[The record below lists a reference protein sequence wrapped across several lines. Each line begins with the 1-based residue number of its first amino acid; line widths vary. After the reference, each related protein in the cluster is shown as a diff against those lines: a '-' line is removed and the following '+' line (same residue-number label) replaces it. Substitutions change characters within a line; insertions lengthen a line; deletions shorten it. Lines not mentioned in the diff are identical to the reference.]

1 MKINYSE
8 PQRSFIDGN
17 IQEYIRSI
25 ELSSRSLGIRCLL
38 LDKDNQILFASDDF
52 CRATGMSADT
62 LCGKIVTKIEIPKL
76 ARYHLFVRQI
86 NKHHRE
92 IIAHNQRRIFLEINA
107 NENLVDA
114 TVTHKTPVYDQDG
127 NFLCLHIHFKPFTI
141 ARLASLGAKFHGVQ
155 YSTLATGL
163 KEVPLTRIQQ
173 MIIYLYARNYS
184 YTEVS
189 TWITRFG
196 HKISPSAVNKQLAK
210 LKVLFNVPDNEGLKD
225 MSLKLG
231 YDIAVPAEFL
241 PVGIHDITEDV
252 FDLWIC

>member
-1 MKINYSE
+1 M
-8 PQRSFIDGN
+8 
-17 IQEYIRSI
+17 
-25 ELSSRSLGIRCLL
+25 
-38 LDKDNQILFASDDF
+38 
-52 CRATGMSADT
+52 
-62 LCGKIVTKIEIPKL
+62 
-76 ARYHLFVRQI
+76 
-86 NKHHRE
+86 
-92 IIAHNQRRIFLEINA
+92 
-107 NENLVDA
+107 
-114 TVTHKTPVYDQDG
+114 
-127 NFLCLHIHFKPFTI
+127 HIHFKPFTI

-210 LKVLFNVPDNEGLKD
+210 LKVLFDVPDNEGLKD

-252 FDLWIC
+252 FNLWIC